1 MANEKPTYTAD
12 QIFFLLAIT
21 LKDFKAGEV
30 DYFDAINTIVEIFE
44 ADIPKELPYFI
55 PQKEEE

>member
-1 MANEKPTYTAD
+1 MTEKEPTYTAK

-21 LKDFKAGEV
+21 LKDFKAGEL
-30 DYFDAINTIVEIFE
+30 DYFDAINAIIEIFE

-55 PQKEEE
+55 PKKEEE